1 MNNIID
7 LNIKEASE
15 ALKNKKISALELTQA
30 YIEQAKNSKLNVYIT
45 ETFDNAIEQA
55 QKSDTKIAKGEA
67 GVLEG
72 IPVAMKDLFCT
83 KGVRTTA
90 ASKILEDYVPEYES
104 TISAKI
110 QEAGAVTIGKSNLDE
125 FAMGS
130 STVTSG
136 YGITINPWI
145 RSDGKAVVPG
155 GSSGGSAAAVAG
167 GLALCATGSDTGG
180 SIRQP
185 AAFCGIVGLKV
196 TYGLCS
202 RFGAIAFVSSLDTM
216 GPMARTVDDTAL
228 MLSAM
233 AGYDNKDSTSY
244 NGSPIDYLKGL
255 NDDIK
260 GLKIGIPKEYRL
272 GTLNPEVS
280 AMWDEGIK
288 WLENAGATIV
298 DISLPHTK
306 YALPSYYIIAPAEAS
321 SNLARYDGV
330 RYGLRIAGNS
340 LDEMYSNTRSEGF
353 GAEVKRR
360 ILTGTNLLS
369 SKLYETHFLKAQKVR
384 RLVTNDFVEA
394 FKEVDFI
401 LTPTAPTPAFA
412 VDEVDKIKPEEMY
425 LNDVYT
431 IPTSLAGIP
440 AISVPAKVA
449 LNGLPLG
456 LQVIGNKFT
465 EAKLLNIAKIIEN
478 NAGFD
483 NRPSVVL
490 GGAK

>member
-1 MNNIID
+1 MNLID
-7 LNIKEASE
+7 LTIKEATE
-15 ALKNKKISALELTQA
+15 ALKTKKVSAVELTEA
-30 YIEQAKNSKLNVYIT
+30 YIEQTKNTNLNAYVT
-45 ETFDNAIEQA
+45 ETFDFAKEQA
-55 QKSDTKIAKGEA
+55 AKSDQNIAKGEMRPM
-67 GVLEG
+67 EG
-72 IPVAMKDLFCT
+72 IPMAMKDLFCT
-83 KGVRTTA
+83 KGIRTTA
-90 ASKILEDYVPEYES
+90 SSKILEDFVPEYES
-104 TISAKI
+104 TISQKMMDV
-110 QEAGAVTIGKSNLDE
+110 GAVTIGKANLDE

-130 STVTSG
+130 STITSG
-136 YGITINPWI
+136 YGISKNPWR
-145 RSDGKAVVPG
+145 RSDGKEVVPG

-167 GLALCATGSDTGG
+167 GLALCATGTDTGG

-216 GPMARTVDDTAL
+216 GPMARTVDDTAW

-233 AGYDNKDSTSY
+233 AGYDPKDSTSY
-244 NGSPIDYLKGL
+244 NGSPVDYLKGL

-260 GLKIGIPKEYRL
+260 GLKIGIPKEYRPE
-272 GTLNPEVS
+272 GLNPEI
-280 AMWDEGIK
+280 AQMWDEGIK
-288 WLENAGATIV
+288 WLENAGAEIV

-306 YALPSYYIIAPAEAS
+306 YALPTYYIIAPAEAS

-330 RYGLRIAGNS
+330 RYGLRIPGNS
-340 LDEMYSNTRSEGF
+340 LDETYSNTRSEGF

-360 ILTGTNLLS
+360 ILTGTNMLS
-369 SKLYETHFLKAQKVR
+369 SKLYESHFLKAQKVR
-384 RLVTNDFVEA
+384 NLVTQDFNDA

-412 VDEVDKIKPEEMY
+412 VDEANSIKPEEMY

-440 AISVPAKVA
+440 AIAVPTKKAA
-449 LNGLPLG
+449 NGLPLG
-456 LQVIGNKFT
+456 LQIIGNYFS
-465 EAKLLNIAKIIEN
+465 EAKLLNIAKVIEN

-490 GGAK
+490 GGK